1 MVQYANTNANEF
13 FIPALT
19 GVCNTSM
26 LNVSGVDANSLYA
39 QKLGDDWIVIPNNTT
54 QDDVT
59 YNFSLT
65 ATMSDGRV
73 YPGDDYVSLLL
84 HVGCPSAASND
95 SYSLVDNAPSSVT

>member
-1 MVQYANTNANEF
+1 
-13 FIPALT
+13 
-19 GVCNTSM
+19 M

-73 YPGDDYVSLLL
+73 YPGDNYFSLLL